1 MMLPIKGCKSVAC
14 AFLLSICT
22 SNICKRVWSCL
33 PLAIF
38 VCTWPS
44 FLLAETVIFSYFPL
58 SLSVP
63 DSLLS
68 SQSPRDKTRV
78 TAWFFCFTVLVLGR
92 NAFIHFSL
100 NATLNLADIYN
111 IYIYTHVFWMERIP
125 GKALSQSAEV
135 RPWSSANCAG
145 HQTLPLAH
153 FDAFWYQCGMVDIVG
168 RSLVQLQFK
177 AWSGIVPFPFRW
189 SNLWHLEALV
199 GLSLRLCMLWIRVT
213 LHSLHWPAINTW
225 PAQTFKHASKINDTD
240 SECL

>member
-1 MMLPIKGCKSVAC
+1 MLPIKGCKSVAG

-38 VCTWPS
+38 GCTWPS

-100 NATLNLADIYN
+100 NASFNLADIY
-111 IYIYTHVFWMERIP
+111 IYILDIIHTCFLNGAHSRQSLKSVSGSAALKFRKLRRSPDSTFGTFWCLLMPFGTNAEWSI
-125 GKALSQSAEV
+125 LSAE
-135 RPWSSANCAG
+135 ALFN
-145 HQTLPLAH
+145 
-153 FDAFWYQCGMVDIVG
+153 
-168 RSLVQLQFK
+168 
-177 AWSGIVPFPFRW
+177 
-189 SNLWHLEALV
+189 SN
-199 GLSLRLCMLWIRVT
+199 
-213 LHSLHWPAINTW
+213 
-225 PAQTFKHASKINDTD
+225 SKRDP
-240 SECL
+240 EL